1 MATWLRT
8 GTASVTNGNATV
20 TFTGA
25 DVIAA
30 SIRTGDAFHAPDS
43 RVYEIDTIDSATQ
56 VTLAQTYLGST
67 ASGQSYA
74 IQPTRG
80 VVTDL
85 YNSVQTLI
93 SSVSGYVS
101 GVLAGLFPAGTAA
114 TPSIAKSG
122 DTDTGLFWP
131 AANQLAAATG
141 GVQRWLLSSTAFQVD
156 VPITGTSAQSS
167 VTDSTA
173 GRLLKVGAFGLGEDA
188 GPVVTDLDAHGLSG
202 FYYSYGGQH
211 ASAPAGTNPFPDLGG
226 AFGLVTGTG
235 TIGAATE
242 YLWQVAILYSA
253 SAPIMKFRSKATAWT
268 DWEEVYSTSNL
279 IGTVSESGGTPTG
292 SILEKG
298 SNANG
303 NYVRFADGTQICD
316 VRLNSSSAG
325 AVTWTFP
332 AAFADVP
339 QVSATP
345 NQDQARFATT
355 TAGAVGSVNFSVW
368 NTAQARLDAISTSLI
383 AIGRWY

>member
-30 SIRTGDAFHAPDS
+30 SIRTGDAFHAPDG

-93 SSVSGYVS
+93 SSVNGYVS
-101 GVLAGLFPAGTAA
+101 GVLAGLFPAGTAV

-141 GVQRWLLSSTAFQVD
+141 GVKRWLLSSTAFQVD
-156 VPITGTSAQSS
+156 VPITGTAVTQSA
-167 VTDSTA
+167 TDATT
-173 GRLLKVGAFGLGEDA
+173 GRLLKVGDFGLGSSIVEA
-188 GPVVTDLDAHGLSG
+188 I
-202 FYYSYGGQH
+202 
-211 ASAPAGTNPFPDLGG
+211 PAGYSDIDAADIPNGDYW
-226 AFGLVTGTG
+226 
-235 TIGAATE
+235 IGAAATGDKPTSIGFLKVKRRYTGSRVTQE
-242 YLWQVAILYSA
+242 WRGDNSSTVYRRFYLSGVWTPWAYAFDSA
-253 SAPIMKFRSKATAWT
+253 NA
-268 DWEEVYSTSNL
+268 V
-279 IGTVSESGGTPTG
+279 GTVSQSGGAPTG
-292 SILEKG
+292 AIVERG

-303 NYVRFADGTQICD
+303 EYVRFADGTQICTH
-316 VRLNSSSAG
+316 VFAISANPT
-325 AVTWTFP
+325 TWTFP
-332 AAFADVP
+332 AAF
-339 QVSATP
+339 SAGPTMMA
-345 NQDQARFATT
+345 NAFNAAARTVTIGSRTSTT
-355 TAGAVGSVNFSVW
+355 VQFNVFDASGSAASASVAVV
-368 NTAQARLDAISTSLI
+368 
-383 AIGRWY
+383 AIGHWY